1 MEAMMEQQLAAE
13 ANARSQAASAAA
25 KGEVDKYAALIKATV
40 ERYMIL
46 DPTMRGK
53 TCTIGVKLASS
64 GFVISVDNGQGD
76 PAVCRSGKAAVLKAN
91 QLPVPKDPAA
101 FEMMKEFNLSWRQ
114 DLKSVSALVG
124 SILLIEN
131 ESQIGTESLSHD
143 KKSVFCFGWLFLLGQ
158 SAQAALDIVITGGI
172 DSARPIAIAP
182 FKWEGNGQ
190 LPQDIAEVVSND
202 LMRSGKFKPLAR
214 GQMPQTPSTSGEIN
228 FAPWASQGEAV
239 VVSSIAAVGDGT
251 YKINFEL
258 VDVLKGQLAKTQ
270 GGEANGYILDS
281 RMATIPG
288 AQMRQFAHRI
298 SDIVYERLTGE
309 RGAFL
314 TRLAYVSVQQG
325 TQFPYQLRI
334 SDYDGYNEKTLL
346 RSREPLMSP
355 AWSPDGSKLAT

>member
-1 MEAMMEQQLAAE
+1 
-13 ANARSQAASAAA
+13 
-25 KGEVDKYAALIKATV
+25 
-40 ERYMIL
+40 
-46 DPTMRGK
+46 
-53 TCTIGVKLASS
+53 
-64 GFVISVDNGQGD
+64 
-76 PAVCRSGKAAVLKAN
+76 
-91 QLPVPKDPAA
+91 
-101 FEMMKEFNLSWRQ
+101 
-114 DLKSVSALVG
+114 
-124 SILLIEN
+124 
-131 ESQIGTESLSHD
+131 
-143 KKSVFCFGWLFLLGQ
+143 
-158 SAQAALDIVITGGI
+158 
-172 DSARPIAIAP
+172 
-182 FKWEGNGQ
+182 
-190 LPQDIAEVVSND
+190 IAEVVSND

-228 FAPWASQGEAV
+228 FAPWASQGVEAV
-239 VVSSIAAVGDGT
+239 VVGSIAAVGDGT

-355 AWSPDGSKLAT
+355 AWSP